1 MANIV
6 VIVNKNADDYANV
19 VASAIDLDDR
29 VAPKVASVTA
39 TTVVF
44 SEKVTKA
51 TAEDE
56 DNYVIS
62 GTAVDAAQTVATATL
77 GADEKT
83 VTLTFSAALDTA
95 VGKTLT
101 ITVTGVK
108 DLAGNTI
115 AGSNSGTHTF

>member
-1 MANIV
+1 V
-6 VIVNKNADDYANV
+6 
-19 VASAIDLDDR
+19 
-29 VAPKVASVTA
+29 
-39 TTVVF
+39 
-44 SEKVTKA
+44 
-51 TAEDE
+51 
-56 DNYVIS
+56 
-62 GTAVDAAQTVATATL
+62 